1 MIPIAKQYLSGT
13 DKLRWEPI
21 QGAKW
26 TVPDAQKAYD
36 RGELEMVTKREGF
49 IRTLFVVERKDKAKR
64 QPYFETGGWREMYY
78 GGPSRGHPGSK
89 LQRGA

>member
-1 MIPIAKQYLSGT
+1 MTPIAKQYLSGT
-13 DKLRWEPI
+13 GTLSWEPI

-26 TVPDAQKAYD
+26 TVPQARRAYD
-36 RGELEMVTKREGF
+36 LGEVEIVTKREGF
-49 IRTLFVVERKDKAKR
+49 IRTLFVVKRKAKAKR

-89 LQRGA
+89 RQRGA

>member
-1 MIPIAKQYLSGT
+1 MTPIAKQHLSGT
-13 DKLRWEPI
+13 GQLRWEPI
-21 QGAKW
+21 QGAPY
-26 TVPDAQKAYD
+26 TIADARKAYD
-36 RGELEMVTKREGF
+36 RGEIEMVTGREGF
-49 IRTLFVVERKDKAKR
+49 IRTLFVVKRKVKAKR